1 MEEDKEKEL
10 TNEEKENPKQ
20 EQNVE
25 VQKQEENLEIQN
37 LEQNVETPNHNQ
49 EVIEENPNEKGII
62 EVKKKKRRHRKGSY
76 ITGTIGALL
85 GGAVAVLPWIAKEIF
100 AEDNFAFAFFAMLC
114 SILIPVG
121 AYLGYKIFIG
131 KIRKPLKGIIA
142 VISILLITAVTT
154 IICPII
160 WMLQAGY
167 SLTFENWRDLY
178 SDVREDVRE
187 IIIEE
192 TVAGLTFVTIGIVIT
207 IKSLINKKIKNLMT
221 AEELQAIEEEP
232 IKQLKEKSE
241 MLKNVCI
248 ALNCMNSENAVNKKE
263 ILKELKKIYNLR
275 KRKCKKYFSV
285 CVSAKLLR
293 KHKGKY
299 YYDENDEENKV
310 KRAKKVNSKIKIK
323 NAIKVLIKL
332 TIIVAIGFG
341 IWYYISNIEEP
352 YVIPGTSIEL
362 EVAENQDLYKT
373 KEEMTALFGEQ
384 IANGYSFV
392 VLNDENT
399 YEIYGRVISKDV
411 YEGKDGGTVIQE
423 ERDLYAPYLG
433 EEVTS
438 QVTDRQIGEY
448 TLKSYDYKALG
459 DDGNEYRIIIYLYET
474 EEVFLWVDVFTYYE
488 FELTQTDEV
497 LDKLFK

>member
-10 TNEEKENPKQ
+10 TKEEQENPKQ
-20 EQNVE
+20 EQNLE
-25 VQKQEENLEIQN
+25 VQEQDENAEVKDSEQE
-37 LEQNVETPNHNQ
+37 VEAPNHNQ
-49 EVIEENPNEKGII
+49 EVIEENLNEKAII
-62 EVKKKKRRHRKGSY
+62 EVKKKKRKHRKGSY

-85 GGAVAVLPWIAKEIF
+85 GGTVGIIPWIAKEIF
-100 AEDNFAFAFFAMLC
+100 GRDNFVFALIAMIC
-114 SILIPVG
+114 SVLIPVG

-131 KIRKPLKGIIA
+131 KIRKPLKGIITT
-142 VISILLITAVTT
+142 ISILLIVAATT
-154 IICPII
+154 VICPII
-160 WMLQAGY
+160 WMLQSGY

-178 SDVREDVRE
+178 SDVRADVRE
-187 IIIEE
+187 IIIED
-192 TVAGLTFVTIGIVIT
+192 TIAGITFVVIGIIIT
-207 IKSLINKKIKNLMT
+207 IKGLANKKIKSVMT
-221 AEELQAIEEEP
+221 PEEIQALEQEP
-232 IKQLKEKSE
+232 IENLKQKSE
-241 MLKNVCI
+241 MLKNICI
-248 ALNCMNSENAVNKKE
+248 SLNCMNRENVVSKKA
-263 ILKELKKIYNLR
+263 ILEELKNTYKLR

-299 YYDENDEENKV
+299 YYDENDEENKI
-310 KRAKKVNSKIKIK
+310 KRAKKINSKIKIK
-323 NAIKVLIKL
+323 KSIKIIIKL
-332 TIIVAIGFG
+332 AIIIAIGVA
-341 IWYYISNIEEP
+341 IWYYISNIEKP
-352 YVIPGTSIEL
+352 YVIPGTNIEI
-362 EVAENQDLYKT
+362 EIAEDQDLYKT
-373 KEEMTALFGEQ
+373 KEEMIPLFGEQ

-411 YEGKDGGTVIQE
+411 YEGKDGGTVIKE

-433 EEVTS
+433 EDVTS

-474 EEVFLWVDVFTYYE
+474 EEVFVWIDVFTYYE